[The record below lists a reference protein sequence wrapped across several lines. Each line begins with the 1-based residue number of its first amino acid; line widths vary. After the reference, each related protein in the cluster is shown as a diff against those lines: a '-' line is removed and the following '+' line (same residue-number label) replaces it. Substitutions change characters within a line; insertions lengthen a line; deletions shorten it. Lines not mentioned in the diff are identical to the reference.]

1 MIAALMEEEKS
12 IKNFIYNKDLD
23 LIKVLIL
30 IK

>member
-1 MIAALMEEEKS
+1 MIVALMEEEKS
-12 IKNFIYNKDLD
+12 IQSFIYNKDLD